1 MHHRRNGAKRPDC
14 GFFAPLVVHFANCSM
29 HPTRRTMNVLQVI
42 PELDAGGAERTTLDI
57 AAALAR
63 RGDGALVASKG
74 GRLADELGRLG
85 GDLRVMPV
93 QSKNPAVMAANAF
106 ALAGLAGREKV
117 DIIHARS
124 RAPAWSALGAA
135 RMAGCAFVT
144 TYHGAYN
151 AKTRLKRLYNSG
163 IARGDV
169 VIANSNYI
177 ADRIRAEHGEVV
189 KEIVVIPRGVDT
201 AALDPAA
208 VLPARI
214 NGLAA
219 IWGLDRM
226 RPVVLMPGRLTR
238 WKGQTVMIEAM
249 AQLRGNNG
257 PDAVLVMPGDDQGRT
272 EYRAELQRLIDSLGL
287 GDSVILAKHC
297 SDMPAA
303 YAAADV
309 VVSASIE
316 PEAFGRVAVEGAV
329 MARPVVATDH
339 GGSRETV
346 EDGVGGLLVAP
357 GDAAAMAQA
366 LSAIL
371 SLSASARL
379 EMGARGAERARRL
392 FSVQAMQAAT
402 LRVYDDLLARRA

>member
-1 MHHRRNGAKRPDC
+1 MK
-14 GFFAPLVVHFANCSM
+14 
-29 HPTRRTMNVLQVI
+29 VLQVI

-63 RGDGALVASKG
+63 RGDGALVASRG
-74 GRLADELGRLG
+74 GRLADELERLG
-85 GDLRVMPV
+85 GDLRAMPV
-93 QSKNPAVMAANAF
+93 HSKNPAVMTLNAF
-106 ALAGLAGREKV
+106 RLAAMAGREQV
-117 DIIHARS
+117 DIVHARS
-124 RAPAWSALGAA
+124 RAPAWSALWAA
-135 RMAGCAFVT
+135 RMAGCVFVT

-151 AKTRLKRLYNSG
+151 AKTRIKRFYNSG
-163 IARGDV
+163 IARGDA

-177 ADRIRAEHGEVV
+177 ADRIRAEHGEIV

-208 VLPARI
+208 VAPARV

-219 IWGLDRM
+219 AWGLDRT

-238 WKGQTVMIEAM
+238 WKGQALMIEAM
-249 AQLRGNNG
+249 ASLKREGG

-272 EYRAELQRLIDSLGL
+272 EYRAELQALIDAHGL
-287 GDSVILAKHC
+287 GDSVILAGHC

-309 VVSASIE
+309 VVSASTE

-329 MARPVVATDH
+329 MARPVIATDH

-346 EDGVGGLLVAP
+346 ESGAGGLLVPP
-357 GDAAAMAQA
+357 GDATAMAEA
-366 LSAIL
+366 LATLLAMSP
-371 SLSASARL
+371 SARL

-392 FSVQAMQAAT
+392 FSVEAMQAST
-402 LRVYDDLLARRA
+402 LRLYDELLARRT